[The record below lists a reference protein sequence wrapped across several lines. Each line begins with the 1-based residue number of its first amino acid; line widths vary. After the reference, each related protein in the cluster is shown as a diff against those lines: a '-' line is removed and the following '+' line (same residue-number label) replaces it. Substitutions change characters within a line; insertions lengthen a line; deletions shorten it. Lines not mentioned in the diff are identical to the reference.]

1 MRINHQAFAKDV
13 KQLIREGRDAEA
25 EIREQFKAGVFKPED
40 FRIRAIAE
48 ATMGRGW
55 VDACE
60 PALEKNVAV
69 IQESDGVDS
78 TAFSNITGQ
87 IIYSKILDS
96 FVRPEFVGTGLIPT
110 QPTRLSGEKLPGVS
124 SLGDQAAVVNE
135 GMPYPNV
142 GFVEDYINTP
152 EIDKRGMI
160 VPVTKEA
167 IFFDRTNKV
176 LTEAGKVGES
186 LGLNKEKRILD
197 VILGEA
203 STFATGGKW
212 KWKGTEYAV
221 YETNAVDYVSYFYLN
236 SIDRIFNNYE
246 DLDYVEDLFDQM
258 TDPNIS
264 TLESPEPILIS
275 GTRTLLVAPKLK
287 QTANRVI
294 NSTET
299 RKGSTTTIQTLSPP
313 DKMGYDIKTSPLIRA
328 RLASN
333 KTTSWWVG
341 NFAKAFAYM
350 ENWPLMVSQAPTNNE
365 AEFTADIVAR
375 FKASEKGTPAVI
387 APQWVVKSTGA
398 GS

>member
-1 MRINHQAFAKDV
+1 M
-13 KQLIREGRDAEA
+13 KQLIREGRDADA
-25 EIREQFKAGVFKPED
+25 VMREQFEAGVFKPED
-40 FRIRAIAE
+40 FRIRRVAE
-48 ATMGRGW
+48 ETMGRGW

-60 PALEKNVAV
+60 PDLDRSVAL
-69 IQESDGVDS
+69 IRESDGVDS

-87 IIYSKILDS
+87 IIFSRILES
-96 FVRPEFVGTGLIPT
+96 FDRPEFVGTSLIPT

-124 SLGDQAAVVNE
+124 SLGDQAAIVKE
-135 GMPYPNV
+135 GMPFPNV
-142 GFVEDYINTP
+142 GFGEDFINTP

-176 LTEAGKVGES
+176 LAEAAKVGES

-212 KWKGTEYAV
+212 KWKGTEYDV
-221 YETNAVDYVSYFYLN
+221 YETNAVDYASYFYIN

-264 TLESPEPILIS
+264 TLANPEPILIS

-341 NFAKAFAYM
+341 NFARAFAYM

-375 FKASEKGTPAVI
+375 FKASERGTPAVI